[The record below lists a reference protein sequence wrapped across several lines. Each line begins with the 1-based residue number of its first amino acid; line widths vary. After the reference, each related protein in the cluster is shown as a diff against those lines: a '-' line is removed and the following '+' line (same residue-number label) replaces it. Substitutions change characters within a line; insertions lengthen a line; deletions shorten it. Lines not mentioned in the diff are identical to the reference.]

1 MRTQS
6 AAHKVRLPK
15 LAAVFLGCVV
25 IACGCAEDRG
35 SEGGGISPLD
45 LSAPPIRIVDVA
57 PDGFPTLLEENLPPS
72 SQDED
77 PVPPPVEPS
86 PPPETFAKGGQPSGN
101 APPSGPGESG
111 PHVGE
116 HSRLE
121 VEIVFS
127 REIGE
132 TVTDEDGT
140 HYYVEGTAAH
150 EEDKVYP
157 SEYWGTFPLYF
168 FGTEV
173 GVTVTIRNLGPR
185 AKVKARVR
193 TEAYVLLTD
202 GSNGSML
209 AHPQEIDVEVRRDE
223 TVTIDASFTS
233 VYTPGMESGLDRFVV
248 KVLHPSQGDA
258 LPEDDPA
265 LITTAEGVFCPPG
278 IEMFAEEA
286 F

>member
-6 AAHKVRLPK
+6 TDHKVRLPR
-15 LAAVFLGCVV
+15 LAAVFLGCVA
-25 IACGCAEDRG
+25 IACGCAEDH
-35 SEGGGISPLD
+35 SSGGIATSPLD
-45 LSAPPIRIVDVA
+45 LSAPPTKIVDVE
-57 PDGFPTLLEENLPPS
+57 PDGFPTFQEETPPPP
-72 SQDED
+72 ED
-77 PVPPPVEPS
+77 PPPPPVEP
-86 PPPETFAKGGQPSGN
+86 PPTETSAKGGQASDGP
-101 APPSGPGESG
+101 PPSGPGQSG

-121 VEIVFS
+121 VDIVFS

-132 TVTDEDGT
+132 TVTDEEGT
-140 HYYVEGTAAH
+140 HYYVEGIAAH
-150 EEDKVYP
+150 EDKVYP

-209 AHPQEIDVEVRRDE
+209 AVPQEIDVEVMRDE
-223 TVTIDASFTS
+223 AVTIDASFTS

-248 KVLHPSQGDA
+248 KVLHPNETGVIPETLA
-258 LPEDDPA
+258 EDDPA
-265 LITTAEGVFCPPG
+265 LIMMAEGVFCPPD
-278 IEMFAEEA
+278 IDLFAQEA

>member
-6 AAHKVRLPK
+6 ADHKVRLPR
-15 LAAVFLGCVV
+15 LAAVFLGCVA

-35 SEGGGISPLD
+35 SEGAGISPLD
-45 LSAPPIRIVDVA
+45 LSAPPIRVVDME
-57 PDGFPTLLEENLPPS
+57 PDGFPPLLEENPPPPP
-72 SQDED
+72 ED
-77 PVPPPVEPS
+77 PPPPVEP
-86 PPPETFAKGGQPSGN
+86 PPSETSAKGGQATDGP
-101 APPSGPGESG
+101 PPSGPGQSG

-121 VEIVFS
+121 VDIVFS
-127 REIGE
+127 RAVGE
-132 TVTDEDGT
+132 TVTDEEGT

-202 GSNGSML
+202 GSNGAML
-209 AHPQEIDVEVRRDE
+209 AESQEIDVEVARDE
-223 TVTIDASFTS
+223 SVTIDASFTS

-248 KVLHPSQGDA
+248 KVLHPNEAG
-258 LPEDDPA
+258 EDSA
-265 LITTAEGVFCPPG
+265 LIMTSEGIFCPPG
-278 IEMFAEEA
+278 IELFAEEA